1 MVQNQGKKCF
11 AFFQQYRKFTN
22 LNQYSR
28 YQNQCIVVFSTN
40 GFKNNNP
47 FVLDKSLYTSYRKL
61 LPKVPK
67 DDSDLTFYYN
77 IGEWGF
83 QDCPVFWPGDYK
95 GPAEWGEYKECING
109 SFAKGINMGVHDDW
123 GGPNVK
129 YGEYNMANG
138 LNICQVLPAYQPT
151 HICDHYAANIMN
163 IKVHCT
169 EYMNGETGSTIFE
182 GAFPFPLDANEKKL
196 YVF

>member
-28 YQNQCIVVFSTN
+28 YQNLGIVVFSTN
-40 GFKNNNP
+40 GFKYNNP
-47 FVLDKSLYTSYRKL
+47 LVLDKSVYTSYRKL

-67 DDSDLTFYYN
+67 DDTDLLWYYN
-77 IGEWGF
+77 TWG
-83 QDCPVFWPGDYK
+83 QESNCWWIPGKYK
-95 GPAEWGEYKECING
+95 APAEWGEYKECING
-109 SFAKGINMGVHDDW
+109 SFAKGINVGVHDDW
-123 GGPNVK
+123 GGPNV
-129 YGEYNMANG
+129 NTRAN
-138 LNICQVLPAYQPT
+138 
-151 HICDHYAANIMN
+151 HYAANIMN

-169 EYMNGETGSTIFE
+169 EYMDSETGSAIFE
-182 GAFPFPLDANEKKL
+182 GDNPAEMDTKDKKL

>member
-1 MVQNQGKKCF
+1 M
-11 AFFQQYRKFTN
+11 
-22 LNQYSR
+22 
-28 YQNQCIVVFSTN
+28 
-40 GFKNNNP
+40 
-47 FVLDKSLYTSYRKL
+47 
-61 LPKVPK
+61 PKVPK

-83 QDCPVFWPGDYK
+83 QGCNYK
-95 GPAEWGEYKECING
+95 VPAEWGDYKECING

-123 GGPNVK
+123 GGPNLK

-138 LNICQVLPAYQPT
+138 LNVCQFMNWDE
-151 HICDHYAANIMN
+151 CDHYAANIMN

-169 EYMNGETGSTIFE
+169 EYMNGETGSAIFE